1 MLKTNSRQVK
11 EKVKAF
17 ISQIFDASSYDRE
30 DLNNAPI
37 EEQIQFIAR
46 TCWQE
51 LGHEVKRNH
60 SSFQEMFISW
70 CQGLPSLIDTA
81 SYYCHSSA
89 VDLVGD
95 MLEQTKEERAKYS
108 EPEAEKLL
116 SYLIYKEVANDLFKV
131 AY

>member
-1 MLKTNSRQVK
+1 MIRANSKQLRQ
-11 EKVKAF
+11 KVRAF

-37 EEQIQFIAR
+37 EEQIQFIALTYWR
-46 TCWQE
+46 E

-60 SSFQEMFISW
+60 SSFQEMFINW

-81 SYYCHSSA
+81 LYYCHSSA
-89 VDLVGD
+89 VELVGD

-108 EPEAEKLL
+108 EMEAERLL
-116 SYLIYKEVANDLFKV
+116 SYFIYREVSSDLFKI

>member
-11 EKVKAF
+11 EKVRAF
-17 ISQIFDASSYDRE
+17 ISQIFDASNYDRT
-30 DLNNAPI
+30 DLNDAPI
-37 EEQIQFIAR
+37 EEKLQFIAL

-51 LGHEVKRNH
+51 LGHEVRRHH
-60 SSFQEMFISW
+60 SSMQEMFIEW

-81 SYYCHSSA
+81 LYYCHASA

-95 MLEQTKEERAKYS
+95 MLEQTQEERAKYS

-116 SYLIYKEVANDLFKV
+116 SYLIYKEVATDLFKV

>member
-1 MLKTNSRQVK
+1 MIRTNSKQLR

-30 DLNNAPI
+30 DLNSAPI
-37 EEQIQFIAR
+37 EEQLQFIAL
-46 TCWQE
+46 TCW
-51 LGHEVKRNH
+51 HEKGFEVEKNRA
-60 SSFQEMFISW
+60 SFQDMFIEW

-81 SYYCHSSA
+81 IYYCHSSA

-95 MLEQTKEERAKYS
+95 MLEQTQEERAKYS
-108 EPEAEKLL
+108 EPEAERLL
-116 SYLIYKEVANDLFKV
+116 SYFIYREVSNDLFKI